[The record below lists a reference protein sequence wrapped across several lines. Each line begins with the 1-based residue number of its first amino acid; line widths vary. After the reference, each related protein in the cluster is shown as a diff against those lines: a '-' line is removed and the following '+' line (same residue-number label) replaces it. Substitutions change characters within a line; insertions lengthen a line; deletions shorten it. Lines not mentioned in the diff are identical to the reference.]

1 MKAKEKLGQVIL
13 HMVFILLTIAYLL
26 PFVTLVSSSFST
38 ETSLFQHGYGI
49 FPREFS
55 FEAYKLAF
63 RNPEQMIRA
72 YGVTIFFTATATFL
86 STLVMALL
94 AYPLSRPNFLW
105 KKQLSFLVYFTMLF
119 SGGMVPSY
127 MLITSVLHMNDSI
140 WVYIIPNLI
149 AAYNVLIIRTSY
161 RSIPDELIEAAK
173 IDGAKEL
180 YICFKIVIPLN
191 RASIASVAFLY
202 MVARWNDWLTTSLYI
217 KDYKLYSLQY
227 LLQRLLREVDFLK
240 SAAEMVSSD
249 ATIPSQTLRL
259 AMAVIAAGPVLVIFP
274 FFQKYFTKGMTLG
287 GVKG

>member
-105 KKQLSFLVYFTMLF
+105 KKQLNFLVYFTMLF

-202 MVARWNDWLTTSLYI
+202 MVTRWNDWLTTSLYI